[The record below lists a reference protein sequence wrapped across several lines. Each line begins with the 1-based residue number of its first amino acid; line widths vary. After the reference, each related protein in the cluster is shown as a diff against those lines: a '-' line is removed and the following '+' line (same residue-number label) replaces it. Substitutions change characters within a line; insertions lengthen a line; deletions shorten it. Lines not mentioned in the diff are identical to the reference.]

1 MQSSTTLELRDVAAA
16 SHEIEIEQYTPTSPP
31 TSRWTGR
38 HLHVLVSCSVLQLPI
53 WGFAMTYGIFQE
65 YYQSN
70 WTFQGNKDIAGV
82 IGTTSNGVMY
92 LSMPFLFALLS
103 RRWARY
109 RRVAAVVGIILACLS
124 FLLSSFSTKVWQLVI
139 TQGVLS
145 ALGCALIYS
154 PTTLSLSENF
164 DSSNRAL
171 ALGIVLSSKN
181 IVGTACPFLLHY
193 LLSNY
198 SITLVLR
205 IWTAIALVSSLPC
218 LLMPMHS
225 LSYDPQLPIR
235 ARNIPWAFLRR
246 PAIYIHASAT
256 LLQSSGY
263 GLPQTYLTTYAST
276 VALSP
281 TSTTLL
287 LTLFNAPGI
296 ISSSFFGFLSDN
308 RRFRLSASATAFIS
322 AFASALAVFCFWGSS
337 SGSNNAMVLLS
348 LFAAIY
354 GFFAGGYSATW
365 GGMIKEMEQE
375 SADRNEAV
383 DSGVV
388 YGLLNGARG
397 VGYTAGG
404 LIGVQLLKVGE
415 DSNMVGAGYGS
426 IYGPLIIYTG
436 LATVCGGW
444 GVMRGLGGLLR

>member
-1 MQSSTTLELRDVAAA
+1 
-16 SHEIEIEQYTPTSPP
+16 
-31 TSRWTGR
+31 
-38 HLHVLVSCSVLQLPI
+38 
-53 WGFAMTYGIFQE
+53 MTYGIFQE
-65 YYQSN
+65 YYQSH
-70 WTFQGNKDIAGV
+70 WTFGGSKDIAGI

-92 LSMPFLFALLS
+92 LSMPLLFALLS

-109 RRVAAVVGIILACLS
+109 RRITSIVGIILASLS
-124 FLLSSFSTKVWQLVI
+124 FLLSSYSSQVWQLVA

-181 IVGTACPFLLHY
+181 IVGTVCPFLLHW
-193 LLSNY
+193 LLSHY
-198 SITLVLR
+198 SIMVVLR
-205 IWTAIALVSSLPC
+205 IWTTLAIPSSLPC
-218 LLMPMHS
+218 LLMPMHPP
-225 LSYDPQLPIR
+225 SYHPELPVR
-235 ARNIPWAFLRR
+235 ARKVPWSFLRH

-263 GLPQTYLTTYAST
+263 GIPQTHLTTYAST

-281 TSTTLL
+281 TSATLL

-296 ISSSFFGFLSDN
+296 ISSSFFGLLSDN
-308 RRFRLSASATAFIS
+308 KRFPLSASMTAFIS
-322 AFASALAVFCFWGSS
+322 ALASALAVFCFWGTSS
-337 SGSNNAMVLLS
+337 QGNDAMVLLS
-348 LFAAIY
+348 LFASVY

-375 SADRNEAV
+375 SAERNEAV
-383 DSGVV
+383 DTGVV

-415 DSNMVGAGYGS
+415 GRISGSEGYGS
-426 IYGPLIIYTG
+426 MYGPLIVYTG

-444 GVMRGLGGLLR
+444 GIMRGITRLLK